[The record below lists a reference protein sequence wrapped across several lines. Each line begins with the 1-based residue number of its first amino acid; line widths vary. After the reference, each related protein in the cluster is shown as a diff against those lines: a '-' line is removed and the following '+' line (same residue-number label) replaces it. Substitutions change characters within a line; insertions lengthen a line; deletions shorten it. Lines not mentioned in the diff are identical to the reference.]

1 MRRKKLSIS
10 LTPEEN
16 SLLIK
21 SLNHLRNK
29 LLGENK
35 ATVCGTGTVQK
46 LAVGTAAGG
55 NLAPCL

>member
-35 ATVCGTGTVQK
+35 ATDSVEALMIKAMC
-46 LAVGTAAGG
+46 
-55 NLAPCL
+55 APIKKG